1 MMSKVHDIPTTIVT
15 GFLGAGKTTAINHL
29 LSEKPADER
38 WGVLVNEFGQIG
50 VDGALIGSRNG
61 VSIREVSGGC
71 LCCTAGQVFEVALN
85 RLIRDTC
92 PDRILIEPT
101 GIGHPLTVIRT
112 LTGGYFSDVLDL
124 RATICIVDARKLG
137 ESKYREHQAFMD
149 QLNLSDVLIGNKADC
164 YSDYDR
170 SLFMEL
176 LYASTP
182 AKAASAMI
190 SFGMLDSGLL
200 ALQRNRS
207 RLPGFPDA
215 HAVRELPFS
224 LNELHKTSDG
234 KSDTAGLTSW
244 TMYEG
249 SGEGFWSGSWLIGA
263 GYCFDRNLLCQ
274 LLDTVPFLRVK
285 GVMRCND
292 GWIKINGSECVPGF
306 SSTMPLECSRLEIVD
321 DSPLPCMEVDRKL
334 RDTLLSE

>member
-1 MMSKVHDIPTTIVT
+1 MRKVHDIPTTIVT

-50 VDGALIGSRNG
+50 VDGALIGPRNG

-71 LCCTAGQVFEVALN
+71 LCCSAGQAFEVALN

-101 GIGHPLTVIRT
+101 GIGHPLKIIRT

-149 QLNLSDVLIGNKADC
+149 QLNLADVLVGNKADC

-176 LYASTP
+176 VSGSTP
-182 AKAASAMI
+182 AKAASSMI

-200 ALQRNRS
+200 ELQRSRS
-207 RLPGFPDA
+207 RLPGFPNA

-224 LNELHKTSDG
+224 LDELPKPSDG
-234 KSDTAGLTSW
+234 KSDIAIQESW
-244 TMYEG
+244 TRYEG
-249 SGEGFWSGSWLIGA
+249 SGKGFWSGSWLIGA
-263 GYCFDRNLLCQ
+263 DYCFDKSLLCQ
-274 LLDTVPFLRVK
+274 LLDTVPFARVK

-292 GWIKINGSECVPGF
+292 GWLKINGCDGVLGY
-306 SSTMPLECSRLEIVD
+306 SSTVPFESSRFEIVD
-321 DSPLPCMEVDRKL
+321 DSPLLCMEVDRKL
-334 RDTLLSE
+334 RETLLSE